1 MATGVLASSA
11 RTTDRSHVFASVF
24 FGSIRPPQ
32 SRQQYDGDLE
42 RLTRQCQKEIDTDS
56 RAVLGIGNEQFA
68 LARADSRYAAFKPH
82 FMSCP
87 SLVVVT
93 EPSAEERLTYL
104 TRVSKSSSIRRIPSW
119 SRDLGTGT
127 MKKIFASTIDKCLN
141 DFVEWSY
148 SGTYNDEVRQ
158 HLQFWAQHVLS
169 EYVGVFTSA
178 TQDAAVDA
186 RRVPLPSSADIQKYQ
201 QMTLSRLWALRANEL
216 FDMVLDWDQT
226 GPGIDD
232 LKTLASTPQ
241 ARQFVADKFTRAL
254 QTRLLHPGASTIE
267 ILQVYISTIRA
278 FKRLD
283 PRGVLLSKVSGRVR
297 QYLRERDDT
306 IKVVVTGLLSDI
318 SLHPTQR
325 ASDAVD
331 VLSELAWELQNR
343 DPSNGKGSSNLDWNN
358 MDWQPDPIDAAPE
371 TTSTRGH
378 KQTDVIGS
386 VMSLFESKDVFV
398 KELQITLAERLLR
411 NKADYDQETSVLEH
425 LKIRFGDTALQ
436 ACEVM
441 LRDVLD
447 SRRLDQTIRKDQGLD
462 ITGSTPAAKH
472 DNQAEPALH
481 AKILSRLFW
490 PSLPGSTPAYGEE
503 ERHFKPPLHILH
515 QRERYEQGFEQ
526 LKQTR
531 KLTWNNHLGAVSLEL
546 SFADGRTYTDEVLP
560 YQAGV
565 IHAFNDDSDHDHDIH
580 PADRNDLAPPQTVS
594 KSVSEL
600 SEELGLTPTL
610 VRSACLLF
618 VSKRVLTPTPGHPD
632 TYSVLEYL
640 HPTSAPITAAA
651 DTTTHQHTAPVA
663 AASAADPDT
672 TAAAA
677 AAAQAQSSRA
687 ADLAAA
693 HAAKEAEQR
702 AKRAQMAVYQQFVV
716 AMLTNQGAMPLPRVA
731 MMLGMVVP
739 GGFPYTN
746 EELRDFLAGM
756 VREGAVEV
764 VGSNYRRVA
773 GGG

>member
-1 MATGVLASSA
+1 MAATVLVSFAN
-11 RTTDRSHVFASVF
+11 TTNRSRAFTSVF
-24 FGSIRPPQ
+24 PGSTRPPR

-42 RLTRQCQKEIDTDS
+42 RLTRQCREEIEKDA
-56 RAVLGIGNEQFA
+56 RAALGIGNEQYT
-68 LARADSRYAAFKPH
+68 LAGVDTRRAPFKPH
-82 FMSCP
+82 FISCP

-93 EPSAEERLTYL
+93 EPSEQDRLMYL
-104 TRVSKSSSIRRIPSW
+104 AQILRSSSVGQIPSW
-119 SRDLGTGT
+119 NRQLGITT
-127 MKKIFASTIDKCLN
+127 LKKIFATVIDKCVT
-141 DFVEWSY
+141 DFVEWAY
-148 SGTYNDEVRQ
+148 SGTYNDEVR
-158 HLQFWAQHVLS
+158 HHVRFWTQHVLS
-169 EYVGVFTSA
+169 EYISVFIHA
-178 TQDAAVDA
+178 TQHAAVD
-186 RRVPLPSSADIQKYQ
+186 VSHIPQPISGDIQKYQ
-201 QMTLSRLWALRANEL
+201 QMALSRLWALRVNEM
-216 FDMVLDWDQT
+216 FDMILDWDQT
-226 GPGIDD
+226 VAGIDD
-232 LKTLASTPQ
+232 LKTLISTPQ
-241 ARQFVADKFTRAL
+241 ARQFVAEKFTKAL

-278 FKRLD
+278 LRRLD

-297 QYLRERDDT
+297 QYLRERDDM

-325 ASDAVD
+325 TADTTD
-331 VLSELAWELQNR
+331 VLSELAWELHNR
-343 DPSNGKGSSNLDWNN
+343 DPSSGKGNSNLDWNN

-386 VMSLFESKDVFV
+386 VMSLLESKDVFV
-398 KELQITLAERLLR
+398 KELQVTLAERLLR
-411 NKADYDQETSVLEH
+411 NKEDYDQETSVLEH

-462 ITGSTPAAKH
+462 ITGSMPAAEH
-472 DNQAEPALH
+472 DEAEPALH

-503 ERHFKPPLHILH
+503 EKHFNPPLHILH

-531 KLTWNNHLGAVSLEL
+531 KLTWNDHLGAVSLEL

-565 IHAFNDDSDHDHDIH
+565 IYAFNDDSDHDHHIL
-580 PADRNDLAPPQTVS
+580 PADRNDLAPQPVVS

-618 VSKRVLTPTPGHPD
+618 VSKRILTPTPGHTD

-640 HPTSAPITAAA
+640 HPTDAPITAAA
-651 DTTTHQHTAPVA
+651 DATTHRHTAPVG
-663 AASAADPDT
+663 SSSEQLDPDT
-672 TAAAA
+672 AAAAA
-677 AAAQAQSSRA
+677 AAAQAQSERA
-687 ADLAAA
+687 AELAAA
-693 HAAKEAEQR
+693 HAAKDAEQR
-702 AKRAQMAVYQQFVV
+702 EKRAKMAVYQQFVT
-716 AMLTNQGAMPLPRVA
+716 AMLTNQGAMPLPRIA

-746 EELRDFLAGM
+746 EELRDFLNGM
-756 VREGAVEV
+756 VREGAIE
-764 VGSNYRRVA
+764 VA
-773 GGG
+773 GNNYKKAS